1 MLINGKHG
9 NTGDSQAF
17 MYVLMEIVLLTVC
30 VYVYVCV
37 VCVCVVCVCCVC
49 VCCMCVHA
57 HVNVHEH
64 TQKRNVEE

>member
-37 VCVCVVCVCCVC
+37 VCVCVVCVC
-49 VCCMCVHA
+49 
-57 HVNVHEH
+57 
-64 TQKRNVEE
+64 TRTRKLFSSRLG